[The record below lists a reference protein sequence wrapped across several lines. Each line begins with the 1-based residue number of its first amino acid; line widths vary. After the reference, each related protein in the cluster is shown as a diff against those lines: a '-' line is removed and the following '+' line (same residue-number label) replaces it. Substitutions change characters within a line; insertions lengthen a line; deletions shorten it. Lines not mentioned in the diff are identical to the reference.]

1 MFFQSVVMIINF
13 KDLNDKNYERKNI
26 DIEIE
31 KDKFYDGSEMVKYSK
46 SIKFNGFLRRKK
58 EVIELV
64 GDVDTEVLLNCSR
77 CTKAF
82 SYEVK
87 VHIEEEISN
96 TDDCE
101 IISTNTENIDIYEII
116 ENSIL
121 LELPVK
127 RLCKEDCKGLCQT
140 CGKDLNLGQCSCT
153 DFYVDPRLEKLSQ
166 MFSNHKEV

>member
-1 MFFQSVVMIINF
+1 MIINF
-13 KDLNDKNYERKNI
+13 EDLNDKNYERKNI

-46 SIKFNGFLRRKK
+46 PIKFNGFLRRKK

-96 TDDCE
+96 
-101 IISTNTENIDIYEII
+101 
-116 ENSIL
+116 L
-121 LELPVK
+121 WK
-127 RLCKEDCKGLCQT
+127 RFKSRTMFLC
-140 CGKDLNLGQCSCT
+140 
-153 DFYVDPRLEKLSQ
+153 
-166 MFSNHKEV
+166 